1 MRNTIIT
8 VNASSFS
15 ENFPFYGQIPSP
27 GDEAVVSVMGGGGW
41 GGETD
46 KRETFLLP
54 FSVLKVAIRISK
66 GTGSWVPCIKSR
78 VSSTVLSLSA
88 VNGLMPSS
96 VVLCRPR
103 SFNSESFE

>member
-27 GDEAVVSVMGGGGW
+27 GDEVVVSVTGGG

-66 GTGSWVPCIKSR
+66 GTGSSVPCIKSR

>member
-1 MRNTIIT
+1 MQAHSQKMSLFTARFQALGTRGCCECN
-8 VNASSFS
+8 
-15 ENFPFYGQIPSP
+15 
-27 GDEAVVSVMGGGGW
+27 GGGG
-41 GGETD
+41 GGDGETD

-66 GTGSWVPCIKSR
+66 GTGSSVPCIKSR

>member
-1 MRNTIIT
+1 M
-8 VNASSFS
+8 
-15 ENFPFYGQIPSP
+15 
-27 GDEAVVSVMGGGGW
+27 SVMGGGG
-41 GGETD
+41 GGDGETD

-66 GTGSWVPCIKSR
+66 GTGSSVPCIKSR